1 MHAQTQIEA
10 TAPVQRELP
19 IGTRLRSFALAQLIH
34 AEAQLDRG
42 DSADARHA
50 GVHQARK
57 AIRRTR
63 AALALAGDALGRRA
77 AAVDAALGRLCRG
90 LSPLRDAQ
98 ALVEALARLE
108 ANAPQPLRVALPEFD
123 AAARARRDTMLTGAL
138 ARDPDFARRRARL
151 TALRAAVA
159 SLPWAHLDHATVAAA
174 LARSERR
181 TDKATRRAAKRPDD
195 HDTWHRYR
203 RRLRRLRQ
211 QDTLLA
217 DIAAGLSAQAPD
229 LEARATALGEAQDD
243 ALLLRHCGRHS
254 PFAPPARRA
263 LRQVAR
269 ERLAHARTV

>member
-10 TAPVQRELP
+10 MPPVQRELP
-19 IGTRLRSFALAQLIH
+19 IGARLRSFALAQLVH

-42 DSADARHA
+42 DSGDARHA

-63 AALALAGDALGRRA
+63 AVLALAGDALGRRA
-77 AAVDAALGRLCRG
+77 TAVDVALGRLCRG

-98 ALVEALARLE
+98 ALVEALARLG
-108 ANAPQPLRVALPEFD
+108 ANAPEPLRAALPELD
-123 AAARARRDTMLTGAL
+123 TAARTRRDAMLAGAL
-138 ARDPDFARRRARL
+138 ARDPDFTRRRARL
-151 TALRAAVA
+151 AALRAALA
-159 SLPWAHLDHATVAAA
+159 SLPWASVDPATVAAA

-181 TDKATRRAAKRPDD
+181 TAKATRRAAKHPED

-217 DIAAGLSAQAPD
+217 DVAAGLRPQTPD

-254 PFAPPARRA
+254 PFPPSARRA
-263 LRQVAR
+263 LRRVAR
-269 ERLAHARTV
+269 ERLAHARTT